1 MKQTTIKISVTQ
13 DGLLP
18 EEVTLLGKIYIPLI
32 QKQILRSTGFE
43 KIDDST
49 YAGVMPVKIIAN
61 AKVQEI
67 EFEIGAIPDFR
78 KKVVEF
84 VNVVSLQDFIEPQP
98 EPEPEPKKKSS
109 KSKKDKVEKK
119 VGRKV
124 LATSPLKSKAKK
136 VSDKKLADK
145 EAAAKKI
152 AAKKSPAKKI
162 AAKKSPA
169 KKIAAKKIAAK
180 KSPAKK
186 IAAKKSPA
194 KKIAAKKVVGK
205 KATKVKTKTKRK

>member
-1 MKQTTIKISVTQ
+1 MKKTTIKISVTQ

-18 EEVTLLGKIYIPLI
+18 EEVTLLGKIFIPPI

-84 VNVVSLQDFIEPQP
+84 VNVVSLQDFIEP
-98 EPEPEPKKKSS
+98 EPEPVAEPKKKLS
-109 KSKKDKVEKK
+109 KSKKEKEEKK
-119 VGRKV
+119 EAAKAKAKAKKIVG
-124 LATSPLKSKAKK
+124 TSPLKSKAKK
-136 VSDKKLADK
+136 AATKK
-145 EAAAKKI
+145 AAAKANI
-152 AAKKSPAKKI
+152 AKKATAKKSLT
-162 AAKKSPA
+162 
-169 KKIAAKKIAAK
+169 
-180 KSPAKK
+180 
-186 IAAKKSPA
+186 
-194 KKIAAKKVVGK
+194 KKVVK
-205 KATKVKTKTKRK
+205 KATVKASEKKVTAKKTALKKVTKVKNKTKRK

>member
-1 MKQTTIKISVTQ
+1 MKKTTIKISVTQ

-18 EEVTLLGKIYIPLI
+18 EEVTLLGKIFIPPI

-84 VNVVSLQDFIEPQP
+84 VNVVSLQDFIEP
-98 EPEPEPKKKSS
+98 EPEPVVEPKKKLS
-109 KSKKDKVEKK
+109 KFKKEKEEKK
-119 VGRKV
+119 EAAKAKAKAKKIVG
-124 LATSPLKSKAKK
+124 TSPLKSKAKK
-136 VSDKKLADK
+136 AATKKAAAK
-145 EAAAKKI
+145 ANIAKKAAAKKSLT
-152 AAKKSPAKKI
+152 KKVVKK
-162 AAKKSPA
+162 AVVKAS
-169 KKIAAKKIAAK
+169 
-180 KSPAKK
+180 
-186 IAAKKSPA
+186 
-194 KKIAAKKVVGK
+194 AKKVTAKKVTAK
-205 KATKVKTKTKRK
+205 KAAPKKVTKVKNKTKRK

>member
-1 MKQTTIKISVTQ
+1 MKKTTIKISVTQ

-18 EEVTLLGKIYIPLI
+18 EEVTLLGKIFIPPI

-84 VNVVSLQDFIEPQP
+84 VNVVSLQDFIEP
-98 EPEPEPKKKSS
+98 EPEPVVEPKKKLS
-109 KSKKDKVEKK
+109 KSKKEKEEKK
-119 VGRKV
+119 EAAKAKAKAKKIVG
-124 LATSPLKSKAKK
+124 TSPLKSKAKK
-136 VSDKKLADK
+136 AATKK
-145 EAAAKKI
+145 AAAKANI
-152 AAKKSPAKKI
+152 AKKATG
-162 AAKKSPA
+162 KKSLT
-169 KKIAAKKIAAK
+169 KKVVK
-180 KSPAKK
+180 KSTVKA
-186 IAAKKSPA
+186 S
-194 KKIAAKKVVGK
+194 AKKVTAK
-205 KATKVKTKTKRK
+205 KTAPKKVTKVKNKTKRK

>member
-1 MKQTTIKISVTQ
+1 MKKTTIKISVTQ

-18 EEVTLLGKIYIPLI
+18 EEVTLLGKIFIPPI

-84 VNVVSLQDFIEPQP
+84 VNVVSLQDFIEP
-98 EPEPEPKKKSS
+98 EPEPVVEPKKKLS
-109 KSKKDKVEKK
+109 KFKKEKEEKK
-119 VGRKV
+119 EAAKAKAKAKKIVG
-124 LATSPLKSKAKK
+124 TSPLKSKAKK
-136 VSDKKLADK
+136 AATKK
-145 EAAAKKI
+145 AAAKANI
-152 AAKKSPAKKI
+152 AKKATAKKSLTKKVV
-162 AAKKSPA
+162 KKAVVKAS
-169 KKIAAKKIAAK
+169 
-180 KSPAKK
+180 
-186 IAAKKSPA
+186 
-194 KKIAAKKVVGK
+194 AKKVTAKKVTAK
-205 KATKVKTKTKRK
+205 KAAPKKVTKVKNKTKRK

>member
-1 MKQTTIKISVTQ
+1 MKKTTIKISVTQ

-18 EEVTLLGKIYIPLI
+18 EEVTLLGKIFIPPI

-84 VNVVSLQDFIEPQP
+84 VNVVSLQDFIEP
-98 EPEPEPKKKSS
+98 EPEPVAEPKKKLS
-109 KSKKDKVEKK
+109 KSKKEKEEKK
-119 VGRKV
+119 EAAKAKAKAKKIVG
-124 LATSPLKSKAKK
+124 TSPLKSKAKK
-136 VSDKKLADK
+136 AATKKAVAK
-145 EAAAKKI
+145 ANIAKKAAAKK
-152 AAKKSPAKKI
+152 SLT
-162 AAKKSPA
+162 
-169 KKIAAKKIAAK
+169 
-180 KSPAKK
+180 
-186 IAAKKSPA
+186 
-194 KKIAAKKVVGK
+194 KKVVK
-205 KATKVKTKTKRK
+205 KATVKASEKKVTAKKTAPKKVTKVKNKTKRK

>member
-1 MKQTTIKISVTQ
+1 MKKTTIKISVTQ

-18 EEVTLLGKIYIPLI
+18 EEVTLLGKIFIPPI

-84 VNVVSLQDFIEPQP
+84 VNVVSLQDFIEP
-98 EPEPEPKKKSS
+98 EPEPVAEPKKKLS
-109 KSKKDKVEKK
+109 KSKKEKEEKK
-119 VGRKV
+119 EAAKAKAKAKKIVG
-124 LATSPLKSKAKK
+124 TSPLKSKAKK
-136 VSDKKLADK
+136 AATKK
-145 EAAAKKI
+145 AAAKANI
-152 AAKKSPAKKI
+152 AKKATAKKSLT
-162 AAKKSPA
+162 
-169 KKIAAKKIAAK
+169 
-180 KSPAKK
+180 
-186 IAAKKSPA
+186 
-194 KKIAAKKVVGK
+194 KKVVK
-205 KATKVKTKTKRK
+205 KATVKASAKKATPKKTAPKKVTKVKNKTKRK

>member
-18 EEVTLLGKIYIPLI
+18 EEVTLLGKIFIPAI
-32 QKQILRSTGFE
+32 QKQILKSTGFE

-84 VNVVSLQDFIEPQP
+84 VNVVSLQDFIEP
-98 EPEPEPKKKSS
+98 EPEPVVETKKKSTKSKKEKDQKKESVKPKKK
-109 KSKKDKVEKK
+109 V
-119 VGRKV
+119 VG
-124 LATSPLKSKAKK
+124 TSPLKSKAKK
-136 VSDKKLADK
+136 AS
-145 EAAAKKI
+145 AKK
-152 AAKKSPAKKI
+152 AVAKKST
-162 AAKKSPA
+162 AKKST
-169 KKIAAKKIAAK
+169 AK
-180 KSPAKK
+180 KST
-186 IAAKKSPA
+186 AKKSTA
-194 KKIAAKKVVGK
+194 KKTILKKVAQK
-205 KATKVKTKTKRK
+205 KTAIKKVASKKSPKKTSKVSKVNKTKRK

>member
-18 EEVTLLGKIYIPLI
+18 EEVTLLGKIFIPAI

-84 VNVVSLQDFIEPQP
+84 VNVVSLQDFIEP
-98 EPEPEPKKKSS
+98 EPEPVVETKKKSTKSKKEKDQKKESVKPKKK
-109 KSKKDKVEKK
+109 V
-119 VGRKV
+119 VG
-124 LATSPLKSKAKK
+124 TSPLKSKAKK
-136 VSDKKLADK
+136 VS
-145 EAAAKKI
+145 AKK
-152 AAKKSPAKKI
+152 ALAKKST
-162 AAKKSPA
+162 AKKSTA
-169 KKIAAKKIAAK
+169 KKALAK
-180 KSPAKK
+180 KSTAKK
-186 IAAKKSPA
+186 AVAKKSTA
-194 KKIAAKKVVGK
+194 KKTIPKKVAQK
-205 KATKVKTKTKRK
+205 KVASKKSSKKTSKVSKVNKTKRK

>member
-18 EEVTLLGKIYIPLI
+18 EEVTLLGKIFIPPI

-84 VNVVSLQDFIEPQP
+84 VNVVSLQDFIEP
-98 EPEPEPKKKSS
+98 EPEPVVETKKKSTKSKKEKDQKKESVKPKKK
-109 KSKKDKVEKK
+109 V
-119 VGRKV
+119 VG
-124 LATSPLKSKAKK
+124 TSPLKSKAKK
-136 VSDKKLADK
+136 ASAKKASAK
-145 EAAAKKI
+145 KAAAKKST
-152 AAKKSPAKKI
+152 AKKST
-162 AAKKSPA
+162 AKKSTA
-169 KKIAAKKIAAK
+169 KKTIPKKVAQKKTAIKKVASK
-180 KSPAKK
+180 KSSKK
-186 IAAKKSPA
+186 TS
-194 KKIAAKKVVGK
+194 KVS
-205 KATKVKTKTKRK
+205 KVNKTKRK

>member
-1 MKQTTIKISVTQ
+1 MKKTTIKISVTQ

-18 EEVTLLGKIYIPLI
+18 EEVTLLGKIFIPPI

-84 VNVVSLQDFIEPQP
+84 VNVVSLQDFIEP
-98 EPEPEPKKKSS
+98 EPEPVVEPKKKLS
-109 KSKKDKVEKK
+109 KSKKEKEEKK
-119 VGRKV
+119 EAAKAKAKAKKIVG
-124 LATSPLKSKAKK
+124 TSPLKSKAKK
-136 VSDKKLADK
+136 AATKKAAAK
-145 EAAAKKI
+145 VNIAKKAAAKKSLTKKVVKK
-152 AAKKSPAKKI
+152 AAVKAT
-162 AAKKSPA
+162 
-169 KKIAAKKIAAK
+169 
-180 KSPAKK
+180 
-186 IAAKKSPA
+186 
-194 KKIAAKKVVGK
+194 AKKVTAK
-205 KATKVKTKTKRK
+205 KAAPKKVTKVKNKTKRK

>member
-1 MKQTTIKISVTQ
+1 MKKTTIKISVTQ

-18 EEVTLLGKIYIPLI
+18 EEVTLLGKIFIPPI

-84 VNVVSLQDFIEPQP
+84 VNVVSLQDFIEP
-98 EPEPEPKKKSS
+98 EPEPVVEPKKKLS
-109 KSKKDKVEKK
+109 KSKKEKEEKK
-119 VGRKV
+119 EAAKAKAKAKKIVG
-124 LATSPLKSKAKK
+124 TSPLKSKAKK
-136 VSDKKLADK
+136 AATKKAAAK
-145 EAAAKKI
+145 ANIAKKAAAKK
-152 AAKKSPAKKI
+152 SLT
-162 AAKKSPA
+162 
-169 KKIAAKKIAAK
+169 
-180 KSPAKK
+180 
-186 IAAKKSPA
+186 
-194 KKIAAKKVVGK
+194 KKVVK
-205 KATKVKTKTKRK
+205 KATVKASAKKATPKKTAPKKVTKVKNKTKRK

>member
-18 EEVTLLGKIYIPLI
+18 EEVTLLGKIFIPPI

-84 VNVVSLQDFIEPQP
+84 VNVVSLQDFIEP
-98 EPEPEPKKKSS
+98 EPEPVVETKKKSTKSKKEKNQKKEAVKPKKK
-109 KSKKDKVEKK
+109 V
-119 VGRKV
+119 VG
-124 LATSPLKSKAKK
+124 TSPLKSKAKK
-136 VSDKKLADK
+136 AS
-145 EAAAKKI
+145 AKK
-152 AAKKSPAKKI
+152 AVAKKSTAKK
-162 AAKKSPA
+162 AVAKKSTG
-169 KKIAAKKIAAK
+169 KKAVAK
-180 KSPAKK
+180 KSTAKK
-186 IAAKKSPA
+186 TIP
-194 KKIAAKKVVGK
+194 KKVAQK
-205 KATKVKTKTKRK
+205 KVASKRSSKKTSKVPKVNKTKRK

>member
-1 MKQTTIKISVTQ
+1 MKKTTIKISVTQ

-18 EEVTLLGKIYIPLI
+18 EEVTLLGKIFIPPI

-84 VNVVSLQDFIEPQP
+84 VNVVSLQDFIEP
-98 EPEPEPKKKSS
+98 EPEPVVEPKKKLS
-109 KSKKDKVEKK
+109 KSKKEKEEKK
-119 VGRKV
+119 EAAKAKAKAKKIVG
-124 LATSPLKSKAKK
+124 TSPLKSKAKK
-136 VSDKKLADK
+136 AATKKAAAK
-145 EAAAKKI
+145 VNIAKKAAAKKSLTKKVVKK
-152 AAKKSPAKKI
+152 AAVKAT
-162 AAKKSPA
+162 
-169 KKIAAKKIAAK
+169 
-180 KSPAKK
+180 
-186 IAAKKSPA
+186 
-194 KKIAAKKVVGK
+194 AKKVTAK
-205 KATKVKTKTKRK
+205 KAAPQKVTKVKNKTKRK

>member
-1 MKQTTIKISVTQ
+1 MKKTTIKISVTQ

-18 EEVTLLGKIYIPLI
+18 EEVTLLGKIFIPPI

-84 VNVVSLQDFIEPQP
+84 VNVVSLQDFIEP
-98 EPEPEPKKKSS
+98 EPEPVVEPKKKLS
-109 KSKKDKVEKK
+109 KSKKEKEEKK
-119 VGRKV
+119 EAAKAKAKAKKIVG
-124 LATSPLKSKAKK
+124 TSPLKSKAKK
-136 VSDKKLADK
+136 AATKK
-145 EAAAKKI
+145 AAAKANI
-152 AAKKSPAKKI
+152 AKKATAKKSLT
-162 AAKKSPA
+162 
-169 KKIAAKKIAAK
+169 
-180 KSPAKK
+180 
-186 IAAKKSPA
+186 
-194 KKIAAKKVVGK
+194 KKVVK
-205 KATKVKTKTKRK
+205 KATVKASEKKVTAKKTVPKKVTKIKNKTKRK

>member
-1 MKQTTIKISVTQ
+1 MKKTTIKISVTQ

-18 EEVTLLGKIYIPLI
+18 EEVTLLGKIFIPPI

-84 VNVVSLQDFIEPQP
+84 VNVVSLQDFIEP
-98 EPEPEPKKKSS
+98 EPEPVVEPKKKLS
-109 KSKKDKVEKK
+109 KFKKEKEEKK
-119 VGRKV
+119 EAAKAKAKAKKIVG
-124 LATSPLKSKAKK
+124 TSPLKSKAKK
-136 VSDKKLADK
+136 AATKKAVAK
-145 EAAAKKI
+145 ANIAKK
-152 AAKKSPAKKI
+152 AAKKSLT
-162 AAKKSPA
+162 
-169 KKIAAKKIAAK
+169 
-180 KSPAKK
+180 
-186 IAAKKSPA
+186 
-194 KKIAAKKVVGK
+194 KKVVK
-205 KATKVKTKTKRK
+205 K

>member
-1 MKQTTIKISVTQ
+1 MKKTTIKISVTQ

-18 EEVTLLGKIYIPLI
+18 EEVTLLGKIFIPPI

-84 VNVVSLQDFIEPQP
+84 VNVVSLQDFIEP
-98 EPEPEPKKKSS
+98 EPEPVVETKKKLS
-109 KSKKDKVEKK
+109 KSKKEKEEKK
-119 VGRKV
+119 EAAKAKAKAKKIVG
-124 LATSPLKSKAKK
+124 TSPLKSKAKK
-136 VSDKKLADK
+136 AATKKAVAK
-145 EAAAKKI
+145 ANIAKK
-152 AAKKSPAKKI
+152 AAKKSLTKKVVKKAAVKATAKK
-162 AAKKSPA
+162 AT
-169 KKIAAKKIAAK
+169 
-180 KSPAKK
+180 
-186 IAAKKSPA
+186 
-194 KKIAAKKVVGK
+194 AKKVTAK
-205 KATKVKTKTKRK
+205 KAAPKKVTKVKNKTKRK

>member
-1 MKQTTIKISVTQ
+1 MKKTTIKISVTQ

-18 EEVTLLGKIYIPLI
+18 EEVTLLGKIFIPPI

-84 VNVVSLQDFIEPQP
+84 VNVVSLQDFIEP
-98 EPEPEPKKKSS
+98 EPEPVVEPKKKLS
-109 KSKKDKVEKK
+109 KSKKEKEEKK
-119 VGRKV
+119 EAAKAKAKAKKIVG
-124 LATSPLKSKAKK
+124 TSPLKSKAKK
-136 VSDKKLADK
+136 AATKKAVAK
-145 EAAAKKI
+145 ANIAKK
-152 AAKKSPAKKI
+152 AAVKAT
-162 AAKKSPA
+162 A
-169 KKIAAKKIAAK
+169 
-180 KSPAKK
+180 
-186 IAAKKSPA
+186 
-194 KKIAAKKVVGK
+194 K
-205 KATKVKTKTKRK
+205 KATAKKATAKKATAKKAAPKKVTKVKNKTKRK

>member
-1 MKQTTIKISVTQ
+1 MKKTTIKISVTQ

-18 EEVTLLGKIYIPLI
+18 EEVTLLGKIFIPPI

-84 VNVVSLQDFIEPQP
+84 VNVVSLQDFIEP
-98 EPEPEPKKKSS
+98 EPEPVVEPKKKLS
-109 KSKKDKVEKK
+109 KSKKEKEEKK
-119 VGRKV
+119 EAAKAKAKAKKIVG
-124 LATSPLKSKAKK
+124 TSPLKSKAKK
-136 VSDKKLADK
+136 AATKK
-145 EAAAKKI
+145 AAAKANI
-152 AAKKSPAKKI
+152 AKKATAKKSLTKKVVKK
-162 AAKKSPA
+162 AAVKAS
-169 KKIAAKKIAAK
+169 
-180 KSPAKK
+180 
-186 IAAKKSPA
+186 
-194 KKIAAKKVVGK
+194 AKKVTAK
-205 KATKVKTKTKRK
+205 KAAPKKVTKVKNKTKRK

>member
-1 MKQTTIKISVTQ
+1 MKKTTIKISVTQ

-18 EEVTLLGKIYIPLI
+18 EEVTLLGKIFIPPI

-84 VNVVSLQDFIEPQP
+84 VNVVSLQDFIEP
-98 EPEPEPKKKSS
+98 EPEPVVEPKKKLS
-109 KSKKDKVEKK
+109 KSKKEKEEKK
-119 VGRKV
+119 EAAKAKAKAKKIVG
-124 LATSPLKSKAKK
+124 TSPLKSKAKK
-136 VSDKKLADK
+136 AATKKAVAK
-145 EAAAKKI
+145 ANIAKKAAAKKSLTKKVVKK
-152 AAKKSPAKKI
+152 AAVKAS
-162 AAKKSPA
+162 
-169 KKIAAKKIAAK
+169 
-180 KSPAKK
+180 
-186 IAAKKSPA
+186 
-194 KKIAAKKVVGK
+194 AKKVTAK
-205 KATKVKTKTKRK
+205 KAAPKKVTKVKNKTKRK

>member
-18 EEVTLLGKIYIPLI
+18 EEVTLLGKIFIPAI
-32 QKQILRSTGFE
+32 QKQILKSTGFE

-84 VNVVSLQDFIEPQP
+84 VNVVSLQDFIEP
-98 EPEPEPKKKSS
+98 EPEPVVETKKKSTKSKKEKDQKKESVKPKKK
-109 KSKKDKVEKK
+109 V
-119 VGRKV
+119 VG
-124 LATSPLKSKAKK
+124 TSPLKSKAKK
-136 VSDKKLADK
+136 VS
-145 EAAAKKI
+145 AKK
-152 AAKKSPAKKI
+152 ALAKKSTAKK
-162 AAKKSPA
+162 ATAKKAVAKKSTA
-169 KKIAAKKIAAK
+169 KKTIPKKVAQKKVASK
-180 KSPAKK
+180 KSSKK
-186 IAAKKSPA
+186 TS
-194 KKIAAKKVVGK
+194 KVS
-205 KATKVKTKTKRK
+205 KVNKTKRK

>member
-18 EEVTLLGKIYIPLI
+18 EEVTLLGKIFIPPI
-32 QKQILRSTGFE
+32 QKQILKSTGFE

-84 VNVVSLQDFIEPQP
+84 VNVVSLQDFIEP
-98 EPEPEPKKKSS
+98 EPEPVVETKKKSTKSKKEKNQKKEAVKPKKK
-109 KSKKDKVEKK
+109 V
-119 VGRKV
+119 VG
-124 LATSPLKSKAKK
+124 TSPLKSKAKK
-136 VSDKKLADK
+136 AS
-145 EAAAKKI
+145 AKK
-152 AAKKSPAKKI
+152 AVAKKSTAKKPT
-162 AAKKSPA
+162 AKKAVAKKSTA
-169 KKIAAKKIAAK
+169 KKTIPKKVAQKKVASK
-180 KSPAKK
+180 KSSKK
-186 IAAKKSPA
+186 TS
-194 KKIAAKKVVGK
+194 KVP
-205 KATKVKTKTKRK
+205 KVNKTKRK

>member
-1 MKQTTIKISVTQ
+1 MKKTTIKISVTQ

-18 EEVTLLGKIYIPLI
+18 EEVTLLGKIFIPPI

-84 VNVVSLQDFIEPQP
+84 VNVVSLQDFIEP
-98 EPEPEPKKKSS
+98 EPEPVVEPKKKLS
-109 KSKKDKVEKK
+109 KSKKEKEEKK
-119 VGRKV
+119 EAAKAKAKAKKIVG
-124 LATSPLKSKAKK
+124 TSPLKSKAKK
-136 VSDKKLADK
+136 AATKK
-145 EAAAKKI
+145 AAAKANI
-152 AAKKSPAKKI
+152 AKKATAKKSLT
-162 AAKKSPA
+162 
-169 KKIAAKKIAAK
+169 
-180 KSPAKK
+180 
-186 IAAKKSPA
+186 
-194 KKIAAKKVVGK
+194 KKVVK
-205 KATKVKTKTKRK
+205 KATVKASEKKVTAKKTEPKKVTKVKNKTKRK

>member
-18 EEVTLLGKIYIPLI
+18 EEVTLLGKIFIPPI

-84 VNVVSLQDFIEPQP
+84 VNVVSLQDFIEP
-98 EPEPEPKKKSS
+98 EPEPVLEIKKKSTKSKKEKNQKKEAVKPKKK
-109 KSKKDKVEKK
+109 V
-119 VGRKV
+119 VG
-124 LATSPLKSKAKK
+124 TSPLKSKAKK
-136 VSDKKLADK
+136 AS
-145 EAAAKKI
+145 AKK
-152 AAKKSPAKKI
+152 AVAKKSTAKKAVAKKSPAKKST
-162 AAKKSPA
+162 AKKTIP
-169 KKIAAKKIAAK
+169 KKVAQKKVASK
-180 KSPAKK
+180 KSSKK
-186 IAAKKSPA
+186 TS
-194 KKIAAKKVVGK
+194 KVP
-205 KATKVKTKTKRK
+205 KVNKTKRK

>member
-1 MKQTTIKISVTQ
+1 MKKTTIKISVTQ

-18 EEVTLLGKIYIPLI
+18 EEVTLLGKIFIPPI

-84 VNVVSLQDFIEPQP
+84 VNVVSLQDFIEP
-98 EPEPEPKKKSS
+98 EPEPVVETKKKLS
-109 KSKKDKVEKK
+109 KSKKEKEEKK
-119 VGRKV
+119 EAAKAKAKAKKIVG
-124 LATSPLKSKAKK
+124 TSPLKSKAKK
-136 VSDKKLADK
+136 AATKKAVAK
-145 EAAAKKI
+145 ANIAKK
-152 AAKKSPAKKI
+152 AAKKSLT
-162 AAKKSPA
+162 
-169 KKIAAKKIAAK
+169 
-180 KSPAKK
+180 
-186 IAAKKSPA
+186 
-194 KKIAAKKVVGK
+194 KKVVK
-205 KATKVKTKTKRK
+205 KATVKASEKKVTAKKTAPKKVTKVKNKTKRK

>member
-18 EEVTLLGKIYIPLI
+18 EEVTLLGKIFIPAI

-84 VNVVSLQDFIEPQP
+84 VNVVSLQDFIEP
-98 EPEPEPKKKSS
+98 EPEPVVETKKKSTKSKKEKDQKKESVKPKKK
-109 KSKKDKVEKK
+109 V
-119 VGRKV
+119 VG
-124 LATSPLKSKAKK
+124 TSPLKSKAKK
-136 VSDKKLADK
+136 VS
-145 EAAAKKI
+145 AKK
-152 AAKKSPAKKI
+152 ALAKKALAKKSTAKK
-162 AAKKSPA
+162 ATAKKAVAKKSTA
-169 KKIAAKKIAAK
+169 KKTIPKKVAQKKVASK
-180 KSPAKK
+180 KSSKK
-186 IAAKKSPA
+186 TS
-194 KKIAAKKVVGK
+194 KVS
-205 KATKVKTKTKRK
+205 KVNKTKRK

>member
-1 MKQTTIKISVTQ
+1 MKKTTIKISVTQ

-18 EEVTLLGKIYIPLI
+18 EEVTLLGKIFIPPI

-84 VNVVSLQDFIEPQP
+84 VNVVSLQDFIEP
-98 EPEPEPKKKSS
+98 EPEPVAEPKKKLS
-109 KSKKDKVEKK
+109 KSKKEKEEKK
-119 VGRKV
+119 EAAKAKAKAKKIVG
-124 LATSPLKSKAKK
+124 TSPLKSKAKK
-136 VSDKKLADK
+136 AATKKAVAK
-145 EAAAKKI
+145 ANIAKKAAAKKSLTKKVVKK
-152 AAKKSPAKKI
+152 AAVKAS
-162 AAKKSPA
+162 
-169 KKIAAKKIAAK
+169 
-180 KSPAKK
+180 
-186 IAAKKSPA
+186 
-194 KKIAAKKVVGK
+194 AKKVTAK
-205 KATKVKTKTKRK
+205 KAAPKKVTKVKNKTKRK

>member
-18 EEVTLLGKIYIPLI
+18 EEVTLLGKIFIPAI

-43 KIDDST
+43 RIDDST

-84 VNVVSLQDFIEPQP
+84 VNVVSLQDFIEP
-98 EPEPEPKKKSS
+98 EPEPVVETKKKSTKSKKEKDQKKESVKPKKK
-109 KSKKDKVEKK
+109 V
-119 VGRKV
+119 VG
-124 LATSPLKSKAKK
+124 TSPLKSKAKK
-136 VSDKKLADK
+136 VS
-145 EAAAKKI
+145 AKK
-152 AAKKSPAKKI
+152 ALAKKSTAKK
-162 AAKKSPA
+162 ALAKKSTA
-169 KKIAAKKIAAK
+169 KKAVAK
-180 KSPAKK
+180 KSTAKK
-186 IAAKKSPA
+186 TIPKKVAQKKVASKKSS
-194 KKIAAKKVVGK
+194 KKTSKVS
-205 KATKVKTKTKRK
+205 KVNKTKRK

>member
-1 MKQTTIKISVTQ
+1 MKKTTIKISVTQ

-18 EEVTLLGKIYIPLI
+18 EEVTLLGKIFIPPI

-84 VNVVSLQDFIEPQP
+84 VNVVSLQDFIEP
-98 EPEPEPKKKSS
+98 EPEPVVETKKKLS
-109 KSKKDKVEKK
+109 KSKKEKEEKK
-119 VGRKV
+119 EAAKAKAKAKKIVG
-124 LATSPLKSKAKK
+124 TSPLKSKAKK
-136 VSDKKLADK
+136 AATKKAVAK
-145 EAAAKKI
+145 ANIAKKAAAKKSLTKKVVKK
-152 AAKKSPAKKI
+152 AAVKATAKKAT
-162 AAKKSPA
+162 
-169 KKIAAKKIAAK
+169 
-180 KSPAKK
+180 
-186 IAAKKSPA
+186 
-194 KKIAAKKVVGK
+194 AKKVTAK
-205 KATKVKTKTKRK
+205 KAAPKKVTKVKNKTKRK

>member
-1 MKQTTIKISVTQ
+1 MKKTTIKISVTQ

-18 EEVTLLGKIYIPLI
+18 EEVTLLGKIFIPPI

-84 VNVVSLQDFIEPQP
+84 VNVVSLQDFIEP
-98 EPEPEPKKKSS
+98 EPEPVVEPKKKLS
-109 KSKKDKVEKK
+109 KSKKEKEEKK
-119 VGRKV
+119 EAAKAKAKAKKIVG
-124 LATSPLKSKAKK
+124 TSPLKSKAKK
-136 VSDKKLADK
+136 AATKK
-145 EAAAKKI
+145 AAAKANI
-152 AAKKSPAKKI
+152 AKKATAKKSLT
-162 AAKKSPA
+162 
-169 KKIAAKKIAAK
+169 
-180 KSPAKK
+180 
-186 IAAKKSPA
+186 
-194 KKIAAKKVVGK
+194 KKVVK
-205 KATKVKTKTKRK
+205 KATVKASEKKVTAKKTAPKKVTKVKNKTKRK

>member
-1 MKQTTIKISVTQ
+1 MKKTTIKISVTQ

-18 EEVTLLGKIYIPLI
+18 EEVTLLGKIFVPPI

-84 VNVVSLQDFIEPQP
+84 VNVVSLQDFIEP
-98 EPEPEPKKKSS
+98 EPEPVVEPKKKLS
-109 KSKKDKVEKK
+109 KSKKEKEEKK
-119 VGRKV
+119 EAAKAKAKAKKIVG
-124 LATSPLKSKAKK
+124 TSPLKSKAKK
-136 VSDKKLADK
+136 AAKKK
-145 EAAAKKI
+145 AAAKANI
-152 AAKKSPAKKI
+152 AKKATAKKSLTKKVV
-162 AAKKSPA
+162 KKSTVKA
-169 KKIAAKKIAAK
+169 
-180 KSPAKK
+180 S
-186 IAAKKSPA
+186 
-194 KKIAAKKVVGK
+194 AKKVTAK
-205 KATKVKTKTKRK
+205 KTEPKKVTKVKNKTKRK

>member
-1 MKQTTIKISVTQ
+1 MKKTTIKISVTQ

-18 EEVTLLGKIYIPLI
+18 EEVTLLGKIFIPPI

-84 VNVVSLQDFIEPQP
+84 VNVVSLQDFIEP
-98 EPEPEPKKKSS
+98 EPEPVVEPKKKLS
-109 KSKKDKVEKK
+109 KSKKEKEEKK
-119 VGRKV
+119 EAAKAKAKAKKIVG
-124 LATSPLKSKAKK
+124 TSPLKSKAKK
-136 VSDKKLADK
+136 AATKKAAAK
-145 EAAAKKI
+145 VNIAKKAAAKKSLTNKVVKK
-152 AAKKSPAKKI
+152 AAVKAT
-162 AAKKSPA
+162 
-169 KKIAAKKIAAK
+169 
-180 KSPAKK
+180 
-186 IAAKKSPA
+186 
-194 KKIAAKKVVGK
+194 AKKVTAK
-205 KATKVKTKTKRK
+205 KAAPKKVTKVKNKTKRK

>member
-18 EEVTLLGKIYIPLI
+18 EEVTLLGKIFIPAI
-32 QKQILRSTGFE
+32 QKQILKSTGFE

-84 VNVVSLQDFIEPQP
+84 VNVVSLQDFIEP
-98 EPEPEPKKKSS
+98 EPEPVVETKKKSTKSKKEKDQKKESVKPKKK
-109 KSKKDKVEKK
+109 V
-119 VGRKV
+119 VG
-124 LATSPLKSKAKK
+124 TSPLKSKAKK
-136 VSDKKLADK
+136 AS
-145 EAAAKKI
+145 AKK
-152 AAKKSPAKKI
+152 AVAKKSTAKK
-162 AAKKSPA
+162 AVAKKSTG
-169 KKIAAKKIAAK
+169 KKAVAK
-180 KSPAKK
+180 KSTAKK
-186 IAAKKSPA
+186 TIPKKVAQKKVASKKSS
-194 KKIAAKKVVGK
+194 KKTSKVS
-205 KATKVKTKTKRK
+205 KVNKTKRK

>member
-18 EEVTLLGKIYIPLI
+18 EEVTLLGKIFIPSI
-32 QKQILRSTGFE
+32 QKQILKSTGFV

-84 VNVVSLQDFIEPQP
+84 VNVVSLQDFIEP
-98 EPEPEPKKKSS
+98 EPEPVVETKKKSTKSKKEKNQKKEAVKPKKK
-109 KSKKDKVEKK
+109 V
-119 VGRKV
+119 VG
-124 LATSPLKSKAKK
+124 TSPLKSKAKK
-136 VSDKKLADK
+136 AS
-145 EAAAKKI
+145 AKK
-152 AAKKSPAKKI
+152 AVAKKSTAKK
-162 AAKKSPA
+162 AVAKKSTG
-169 KKIAAKKIAAK
+169 KKAVAK
-180 KSPAKK
+180 KSTAKK
-186 IAAKKSPA
+186 TIPKKVAQKKVASKKSS
-194 KKIAAKKVVGK
+194 KKTSKVP
-205 KATKVKTKTKRK
+205 KVNKTKRK

>member
-18 EEVTLLGKIYIPLI
+18 EEVTLLGKIFIPAI
-32 QKQILRSTGFE
+32 QKQILKSTGFE

-84 VNVVSLQDFIEPQP
+84 VNVVSLQDFIEP
-98 EPEPEPKKKSS
+98 EPEPVVETKKKSTKSKKEKNQKKEAVKPKKK
-109 KSKKDKVEKK
+109 V
-119 VGRKV
+119 VG
-124 LATSPLKSKAKK
+124 TSPLKSKAKK
-136 VSDKKLADK
+136 AS
-145 EAAAKKI
+145 AKK
-152 AAKKSPAKKI
+152 AVAKKSTAKK
-162 AAKKSPA
+162 AVAKKSTG
-169 KKIAAKKIAAK
+169 KKAVAK
-180 KSPAKK
+180 KSTAKK
-186 IAAKKSPA
+186 TIPKKVAQKKVASKKSS
-194 KKIAAKKVVGK
+194 KKTSKVP
-205 KATKVKTKTKRK
+205 KVNKTKRK

>member
-1 MKQTTIKISVTQ
+1 MKKTTIKISVTQ

-18 EEVTLLGKIYIPLI
+18 EEVTLLGKIFIPPI

-84 VNVVSLQDFIEPQP
+84 VNVVSLQDFIEP
-98 EPEPEPKKKSS
+98 EPEPVVEPKKKLS
-109 KSKKDKVEKK
+109 KFKKEKEEKK
-119 VGRKV
+119 EAAKAKAKAKKIVG
-124 LATSPLKSKAKK
+124 TSPLKSKAKK
-136 VSDKKLADK
+136 AATKKAVAK
-145 EAAAKKI
+145 ANIAKK
-152 AAKKSPAKKI
+152 AAVKAT
-162 AAKKSPA
+162 A
-169 KKIAAKKIAAK
+169 
-180 KSPAKK
+180 
-186 IAAKKSPA
+186 
-194 KKIAAKKVVGK
+194 K
-205 KATKVKTKTKRK
+205 KATAKKATAKKATAKKAAPKKVTKVKNKTKRK

>member
-18 EEVTLLGKIYIPLI
+18 EEVTLLGKIFIPSI
-32 QKQILRSTGFE
+32 QKQILKSTGFE

-84 VNVVSLQDFIEPQP
+84 VNVVSLQDFIEP
-98 EPEPEPKKKSS
+98 EPEPVLEIKKKSTKSKKEKNQKKEAVKPKKK
-109 KSKKDKVEKK
+109 V
-119 VGRKV
+119 VG
-124 LATSPLKSKAKK
+124 TSPLKSKAKK
-136 VSDKKLADK
+136 AS
-145 EAAAKKI
+145 AKK
-152 AAKKSPAKKI
+152 AVAKKSTAKK
-162 AAKKSPA
+162 AVAKKSTG
-169 KKIAAKKIAAK
+169 KKAVAK
-180 KSPAKK
+180 KSTAKK
-186 IAAKKSPA
+186 TIPKKVAQKKVASKKSS
-194 KKIAAKKVVGK
+194 KKTSKVP
-205 KATKVKTKTKRK
+205 KVNKTKRK

>member
-1 MKQTTIKISVTQ
+1 MKKTTIKISVTQ

-18 EEVTLLGKIYIPLI
+18 EEVTLLGKIFIPPI

-84 VNVVSLQDFIEPQP
+84 VNVVSLQDFIEP
-98 EPEPEPKKKSS
+98 EPEPVVEPKKKLS
-109 KSKKDKVEKK
+109 KSKKEKEEKK
-119 VGRKV
+119 EAAKAKAKAKKIVG
-124 LATSPLKSKAKK
+124 TSPLKSKAKK
-136 VSDKKLADK
+136 AATKKAAAK
-145 EAAAKKI
+145 ANIAKKAAAKKSLT
-152 AAKKSPAKKI
+152 KKVVKKTVVK
-162 AAKKSPA
+162 AS
-169 KKIAAKKIAAK
+169 
-180 KSPAKK
+180 
-186 IAAKKSPA
+186 
-194 KKIAAKKVVGK
+194 AKKVTAK
-205 KATKVKTKTKRK
+205 KAAPKKVTKVKNKTKRK